1 MENQIQTI
9 ETRERGLN
17 LFDPQSL
24 ETIQRACKMFA
35 YSELVPDMYK
45 VSEKNPESKAIANC
59 MIALDISNRMGASPL
74 MVMQN
79 LVIIYGRPS
88 WSSKFLIATVNTCG
102 RFNALQYEFTNLGK
116 VGKITITTYE
126 KKWVNGANG
135 GKGYYANEAKQ
146 ETFDGTALDNIQ
158 CICFTTE
165 KGKSDVLKSNAVTIE
180 MAIKEGWYTKAGSK
194 WRTMPQQMLM
204 YRSASFWTNAYAP
217 ELSMGMR
224 TEDEIRDTESEVIE
238 SAPLKE
244 GDAPLKVTK
253 IPYAPKSISLSDLP
267 KQQDNS
273 VEFTEVKEEVK
284 EESKSEMTESA
295 PEVPEVSEQQAG
307 LQQPVDMTQINMKF

>member
-1 MENQIQTI
+1 MENQNQIQTI
-9 ETRERGLN
+9 ETKERGLN

-45 VSEKNPESKAIANC
+45 VSDKNPESKAIANC

-74 MVMQN
+74 MIMQN

-102 RFNALQYEFTNLGK
+102 RFNALQYEFKDLGK

-135 GKGYYANEAKQ
+135 GKGYYKNEAKQ
-146 ETFDGTALDNIQ
+146 EAFDGTALDNIQ

-165 KGKSDVLKSNAVTIE
+165 KGKTDVLKSTAVTIE

-194 WRTMPQQMLM
+194 WKTMQQQMLM

-224 TEDEIRDTESEVIE
+224 TDDEIRDTESEVIE
-238 SAPLKE
+238 SSPLKD
-244 GDAPLKVTK
+244 GDATLKVTK
-253 IPYAPKSISLSDLP
+253 TPDAPKSISLSELP
-267 KQQDNS
+267 KNDNS
-273 VEFTEVKEEVK
+273 VDFTEVKEEDVK
-284 EESKSEMTESA
+284 QETA
-295 PEVPEVSEQQAG
+295 PEAPEVSEQQVG
-307 LQQPVDMTQINMKF
+307 ITTPVDMTQVQMKF

>member
-1 MENQIQTI
+1 MENQNQIQTI

-45 VSEKNPESKAIANC
+45 VSEKNSESKAIANC

-74 MVMQN
+74 MIMQN

-135 GKGYYANEAKQ
+135 GKGYYTNEAKQ
-146 ETFDGTALDNIQ
+146 ESFDGTALDNIQ
-158 CICFTTE
+158 CICFTTQ
-165 KGKSDVLKSNAVTIE
+165 KGKNDVLKSNAVTIE
-180 MAIKEGWYTKAGSK
+180 MAIREGWYTKAGSK
-194 WRTMPQQMLM
+194 WKTMPQQMLM

-224 TEDEIRDTESEVIE
+224 TEEEIRDTESEVIE

-244 GDAPLKVTK
+244 GDTTLKVTK
-253 IPYAPKSISLSDLP
+253 VPEAPKSISLSDLP
-267 KQQDNS
+267 SKDNS

-284 EESKSEMTESA
+284 GEVNPPETA
-295 PEVPEVSEQQAG
+295 PEIPEVSEQQAG
-307 LQQPVDMTQINMKF
+307 ITTPVDMTQIKIGF

>member
-1 MENQIQTI
+1 MKNQNQIQRV
-9 ETRERGLN
+9 ETQERGLN

-74 MVMQN
+74 MIMQN

-102 RFNALQYEFTNLGK
+102 RFNALQYEFKDLGK

-135 GKGYYANEAKQ
+135 GKGYYKNEAKQ
-146 ETFDGTALDNIQ
+146 EVFDGTALDNIQ

-165 KGKSDVLKSNAVTIE
+165 KGKTDVLKSTAVTIE

-194 WRTMPQQMLM
+194 WKTMQQQMLM

-238 SAPLKE
+238 SSPLKD
-244 GDAPLKVTK
+244 GDATLKVTK
-253 IPYAPKSISLSDLP
+253 TPDAPKSISLSELP
-267 KQQDNS
+267 KNDNS
-273 VEFTEVKEEVK
+273 VDFTEVKEEDVK
-284 EESKSEMTESA
+284 QETA
-295 PEVPEVSEQQAG
+295 PEAPEVSEQQVG
-307 LQQPVDMTQINMKF
+307 ITTPVDMTQVQMKF